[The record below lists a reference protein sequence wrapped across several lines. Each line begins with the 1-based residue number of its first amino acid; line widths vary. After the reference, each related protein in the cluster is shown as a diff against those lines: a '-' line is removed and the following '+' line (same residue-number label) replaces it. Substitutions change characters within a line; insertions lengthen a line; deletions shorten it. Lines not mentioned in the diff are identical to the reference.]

1 MTPSNLRSA
10 KAGEPTPANASNPGP
25 ADAAAANLILFTPGP
40 VRTPPIVTQYLANP
54 PCTYHRQDA
63 FTAMF
68 ADTEARLK
76 TLIGIREPESYF
88 ATLITS
94 TGTGGNEATLL
105 ALAGTGKG
113 LLLRNGYFGNR
124 AAQQAAQLGIDHV
137 VLDSP
142 HDRPIDPDDVA
153 RAIDSERDLH
163 WVFFVSHET
172 RMGLVNPFEAIGR
185 TCKERGL
192 LVASDIV
199 SSSYAYPLDLEAAQI
214 DIAISSS
221 AKAIQAIAGLAIV
234 FVKLD
239 ALPVLQRGRQSR
251 GYYLDLVA
259 ELEKQRSE
267 HQTRFAQPVGLH
279 AALHAACLHMS
290 EVGIAN
296 HMARIRR
303 QLHDIAAHLEA
314 MDVHAM
320 LEPDY
325 RSWIAVNFRLPGILS
340 YAQFSRRMI
349 DEGYFVLYGIPGD
362 SSHFQIST
370 IGHLTDANVA
380 GLGKALSRVLS

>member
-1 MTPSNLRSA
+1 MTRSNPRSA
-10 KAGEPTPANASNPGP
+10 AGARPDAHLPGP
-25 ADAAAANLILFTPGP
+25 SHAAAANLILFTPGP

-68 ADTEARLK
+68 ADTEASLK
-76 TLIGIREPESYF
+76 ELIGIRKPEGYF

-94 TGTGGNEATLL
+94 TGTGANEATLL

-113 LLLRNGYFGNR
+113 LVLRNGYFGNR
-124 AAQQAAQLGIDHV
+124 AAEQAAQTGIDHV

-142 HDRPIDPDDVA
+142 YDRPIDPDDVA
-153 RAIDSERDLH
+153 RAIDNEPDLR

-172 RMGLVNPFEAIGR
+172 RTGLVNPFEAIGR
-185 TCKERGL
+185 ACKERGL

-199 SSSYAYPLDLEAAQI
+199 SSSYAYPLDLEASQI
-214 DIAISSS
+214 DLAISSS
-221 AKAIQAIAGLAIV
+221 AKAIQAIAGLGIV

-239 ALPVLQRGRQSR
+239 ALPALKRGRQSA

-279 AALHAACLHMS
+279 AALHAACLNMKK
-290 EVGIAN
+290 VGIDN

-303 QLHDIAAHLEA
+303 QLHDVAAHLEA
-314 MDVHAM
+314 MDVKA
-320 LEPDY
+320 LLAPDY
-325 RSWIAVNFRLPGILS
+325 RSWIAVNFRLPANLS
-340 YAQFSRRMI
+340 YEHFSRQMI
-349 DEGYFVLYGIPGD
+349 DQGYFVLYGIPGD
-362 SSHFQIST
+362 STHFQIST
-370 IGHLTDANVA
+370 IGHLTDADVA
-380 GLGKALSRVLS
+380 GLLNATSRVLG